1 MGLINDQ
8 RVPFPNIEFDKENV
22 RYRHRFAPFAFIQ
35 TPAIV
40 PYVQYKQLADMTSVQ
55 PSVNLYVAAA
65 RSFHQAK
72 QFLEAIPGTEKE
84 VSVPQRNELF
94 KSEKHFNSLVSFV
107 LISRSGI
114 F

>member
-1 MGLINDQ
+1 MFLIYSEGEIKHHIALSVFQVMMGLINDS
-8 RVPFPNIEFDKENV
+8 RVPFPNIEFDKESV

-55 PSVNLYVAAA
+55 PSINLYVAAA

-84 VSVPQRNELF
+84 VRPYSNR
-94 KSEKHFNSLVSFV
+94 
-107 LISRSGI
+107 
-114 F
+114 